1 MPIGRGGG
9 ISFAAQEPPEPPATP
24 PAAPAPASHAAD
36 STAPA
41 VETLPVTTLSDGW
54 VLGG

>member
-9 ISFAAQEPPEPPATP
+9 IDGLDEDGGSGLTVAELDPVVPDAAVVVELPTP
-24 PAAPAPASHAAD
+24 D
-36 STAPA
+36 
-41 VETLPVTTLSDGW
+41 LSDGW